1 MGSNLGDRK
10 GHLLKAC
17 ELIKKKVGVIVN
29 CSQIYRTAAWG
40 STNQPAY
47 YNQVLEINTSL
58 DPHRLLDEILLI
70 EKTMGR
76 TREKKW
82 DSRIIDIDIL
92 YYNQQVINNSRLTL
106 PHPQIPNR
114 RFTLVPLCEIASD
127 FQHPALGNMNLELLE
142 DCNDQ
147 LLVEPLESK
156 P

>member
-10 GHLLKAC
+10 GHLLKAS
-17 ELIKKKVGVIVN
+17 ELIEKEAGAIAD

-40 STNQPAY
+40 SIQQPAY
-47 YNQVLEINTSL
+47 YNQVLEVNTSL

-82 DSRIIDIDIL
+82 DPRIIDIDIL
-92 YYNQQVINNSRLTL
+92 YYNHQIINNSRLTV

-114 RFTLVPLCEIASD
+114 RFTLVPLCEIAPN
-127 FQHPALGNMNLELLE
+127 FQHPALINTNLELLE
-142 DCNDQ
+142 DCKDP

>member
-10 GHLLKAC
+10 GHLLQAC
-17 ELIKKKVGVIVN
+17 ELIKRKAGVITN
-29 CSQIYRTAAWG
+29 DSQIYRTAAWG
-40 STNQPAY
+40 STHQPAY
-47 YNQVLEINTSL
+47 YNQVFEISTSL
-58 DPHRLLDEILLI
+58 DAHRLLDEILLI

-76 TREKKW
+76 TRVKKW

-92 YYNQQVINNSRLTL
+92 YYNHKVINNSRLTL

-114 RFTLVPLCEIASD
+114 RFTLVPLCEIAPD
-127 FQHPALGNMNLELLE
+127 FQHPALGKTNLELLE
-142 DCNDQ
+142 DCKDQ